1 MSKAVSAVS
10 EDQIRE
16 AAYLMWKQEG
26 EPHGKDEEHWHRAAE
41 ALTPAKPAR
50 KAPAKK
56 AAAPKA
62 AAAKAPA
69 KAPAKKPA
77 AKKPAA
83 KKPAAKAAKA

>member
-1 MSKAVSAVS
+1 MSKAVFAVS
-10 EDQIRE
+10 EDKIRE
-16 AAYLMWKQEG
+16 AAYLMWKHEG

-56 AAAPKA
+56 AAPKA

-77 AKKPAA
+77 AKKTAA